1 MSGTTSC
8 TTTYSTTSL
17 RLADNLSSAYTGTTM
32 SDALRLRRN
41 QWERARYARHQDSIN
56 HRRRSTHA
64 ATQQR
69 RRESLIA
76 ARRSRFNSAVFDIA
90 EEDISHLQDVM
101 SQRQQ
106 ALDAARESTGVN
118 IKIAEPC
125 AHCGARLF
133 AKESRGMCC
142 KNGKGILPRLPAL
155 PQALE
160 NLYSSSEPSAKKFRK
175 ESRAYNCKCNFASL
189 NVEDGE
195 LKKMFGDHLLSVQG
209 R

>member
-1 MSGTTSC
+1 MSG
-8 TTTYSTTSL
+8 
-17 RLADNLSSAYTGTTM
+17 
-32 SDALRLRRN
+32 
-41 QWERARYARHQDSIN
+41 
-56 HRRRSTHA
+56 
-64 ATQQR
+64 R
-69 RRESLIA
+69 RREHRQSLLA
-76 ARRSRFNSAVFDIA
+76 ARRNRFDHTVFGVA
-90 EEDISHLQDVM
+90 EEDISNLSDVM
-101 SQRQQ
+101 SRRQQ

-133 AKESRGMCC
+133 AKESRGVCC
-142 KNGKGILPRLPAL
+142 KNGKAILPPLPAL

>member
-1 MSGTTSC
+1 MTH
-8 TTTYSTTSL
+8 
-17 RLADNLSSAYTGTTM
+17 RRA
-32 SDALRLRRN
+32 SDARRLRRN
-41 QWERARYARHQDSIN
+41 QRDRTRNANNPATNDKNRRSYAANRHAINTRRRARRQ
-56 HRRRSTHA
+56 
-64 ATQQR
+64 
-69 RRESLIA
+69 SLLA
-76 ARRSRFNSAVFDIA
+76 ARRDHFDHAVFRMA
-90 EEDISHLQDVM
+90 EEDISNLSDVI

-106 ALDAARESTGVN
+106 ALHAARESTGVN

-125 AHCGARLF
+125 AHCGARIF

-142 KNGKGILPRLPAL
+142 KNGKGVLPPIPAL
-155 PQALE
+155 PPALE

-195 LKKMFGDHLLSVQG
+195 LKKMFGDHLLFVQG